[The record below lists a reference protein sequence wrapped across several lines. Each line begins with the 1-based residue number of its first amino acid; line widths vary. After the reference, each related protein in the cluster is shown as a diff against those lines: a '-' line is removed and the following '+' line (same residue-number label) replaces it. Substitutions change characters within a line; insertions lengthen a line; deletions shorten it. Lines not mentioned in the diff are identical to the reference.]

1 MMASYDTLLFY
12 TGTYPSVESADAD
25 YEAVK
30 DLHYDLGLIDTF
42 DAAVVGKKDD
52 GKVKIYKKH
61 EQPTRHG
68 GWVGVGWGLATGLTI
83 ALVPAAAI
91 GGGLLAD
98 ATATGAGIGA
108 IAGHV
113 SSGVSRG
120 DLKDHGDLL
129 DGGQAALVVAA
140 ATNLEGCPGRGDLVG
155 LRAEQP
161 AYGASSETWRSC
173 SAGGWFFPLHHPQGA
188 RRSPPCGRSTSK
200 RDSPMNRR
208 PWRVSVTDTM
218 RPAHETSSQ

>member
-25 YEAVK
+25 YKAVK
-30 DLHYDLGLIDTF
+30 DLHYDLSLMGTF

-91 GGGLLAD
+91 GGGLLAG

-129 DGGQAALVVAA
+129 DGGQAALVGAA
-140 ATNLEGCPGRGDLVG
+140 ATNLEDKVREAMKNAE
-155 LRAEQP
+155 RAEAKEAKIDAEELEKDSKAAQDE
-161 AYGASSETWRSC
+161 ASSSDSEQNNPH
-173 SAGGWFFPLHHPQGA
+173 SAPRHVAVP
-188 RRSPPCGRSTSK
+188 RRS
-200 RDSPMNRR
+200 
-208 PWRVSVTDTM
+208 
-218 RPAHETSSQ
+218 ETLQ